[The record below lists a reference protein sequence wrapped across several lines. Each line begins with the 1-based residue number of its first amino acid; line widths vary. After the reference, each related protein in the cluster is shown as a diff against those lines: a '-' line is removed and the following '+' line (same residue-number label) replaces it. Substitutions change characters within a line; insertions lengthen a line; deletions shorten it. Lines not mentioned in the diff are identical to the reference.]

1 MRLFLA
7 LAPDEAAR
15 AALARTA
22 CMLRPLAPG
31 RYVPPSLYHITL
43 AFLGETDAARLPAVR
58 EAMEVAARRSRR
70 FPLALGRLGAFGS
83 VLWRGVEADGARPAL
98 ALSLREELRARAV
111 PFDPKPLRAHITL
124 ARDARLTEEAR
135 RLALPEAVWQARSLT
150 LYQSVRREGA
160 LQYLPCAEA
169 VLP

>member
-58 EAMEVAARRSRR
+58 EAMEAAAQ
-70 FPLALGRLGAFGS
+70 ALYQWL
-83 VLWRGVEADGARPAL
+83 RGNVRPA
-98 ALSLREELRARAV
+98 RKR
-111 PFDPKPLRAHITL
+111 
-124 ARDARLTEEAR
+124 TEE
-135 RLALPEAVWQARSLT
+135 
-150 LYQSVRREGA
+150 G
-160 LQYLPCAEA
+160 
-169 VLP
+169 